1 MSDMEEFTFNGVP
14 IRFDSDTPNNK
25 KNVYLVKKES
35 EMTREE
41 KHMIK
46 YFKSIGVK
54 FVHKDSISEK
64 HFEEDISK

>member
-14 IRFDSDTPNNK
+14 IRFDEDIPNNK
-25 KNVYLVKKES
+25 TTVYFVKKES
-35 EMTREE
+35 EMTKEE

-54 FVHKDSISEK
+54 FVHADEAK
-64 HFEEDISK
+64 HKEI